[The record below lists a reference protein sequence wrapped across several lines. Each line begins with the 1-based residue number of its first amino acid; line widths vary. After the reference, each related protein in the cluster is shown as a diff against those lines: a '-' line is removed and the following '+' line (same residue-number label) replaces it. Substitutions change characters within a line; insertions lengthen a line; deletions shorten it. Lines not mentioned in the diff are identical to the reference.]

1 MNTLD
6 WEIKLDTEKVLTNK
20 SSVRKKKKPISGLRL
35 EYTQEGGK
43 LRLCILYR
51 QLQMHL
57 HSVEY
62 IAQINIHVGFIWKD
76 IICEIKYLDG
86 DKHQNCRFS

>member
-51 QLQMHL
+51 
-57 HSVEY
+57 
-62 IAQINIHVGFIWKD
+62 
-76 IICEIKYLDG
+76 
-86 DKHQNCRFS
+86 